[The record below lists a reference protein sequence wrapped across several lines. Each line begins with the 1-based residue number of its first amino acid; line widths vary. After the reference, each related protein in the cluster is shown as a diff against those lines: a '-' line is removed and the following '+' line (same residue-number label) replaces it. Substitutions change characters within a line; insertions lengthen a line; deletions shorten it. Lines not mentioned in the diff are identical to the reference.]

1 MKKIYDVWTDS
12 YDAWGAIAAVFLTLF
27 AIIFALALAFGSMCL
42 QAWLVMLLWNWVAVE
57 LFGAPILTFWVAF
70 GLRWLCVLLF
80 KTRVTVN
87 KEK

>member
-1 MKKIYDVWTDS
+1 MKNIYDVLNDS
-12 YDAWGAIAAVFLTLF
+12 YDDWGAVAAVFLTLF

-42 QAWLVMLLWNWVAVE
+42 QAWLVMLLWNWIAVE